1 MILASYR
8 LFFDH
13 DVGNNLHYNIHMS
26 YRTNATGFVWDI
38 LKSDFK
44 LLAYPICSIVAMI
57 VLLIVMSP
65 LIFDMSALKIAD
77 TLSGVYTDELGTVQT
92 SLTDTSTMSMQDQ
105 DKIVEQN
112 GQDWRDGESGISNI
126 FGHMNFLWL
135 FCFLIINSIIGVLN
149 IGALTAQALAMS
161 RGEKKPF
168 IYGYGMALIRLPQLI
183 LWSILSLIVGSILQ
197 IIEQQKAIGLLVGLL
212 LGVGWS
218 VLTFFSITGIMATGC
233 GPFAAISKSK
243 NTIKDT
249 YKKITGEEPVSLKS
263 LKRGLYIGGPLAF
276 VNLFVIIA
284 MVVLIFTDM
293 RGLLLGSHAVTI
305 GAFIALLA
313 VMLIAGAFRAALW
326 AILKT
331 TVYVWAEEDALD
343 PTVDSDILKHAF
355 VIPSAHRHSKSPVV
369 TA

>member
-1 MILASYR
+1 M
-8 LFFDH
+8 LFLYF
-13 DVGNNLHYNIHMS
+13 VEYYLHYNIPMS
-26 YRTNATGFVWDI
+26 YRKNATGFVWDI

-44 LLAYPICSIVAMI
+44 LLAYPLCSIVAMI

-65 LIFDMSALKIAD
+65 LIFDMSAINVAD
-77 TLSGVYTDELGTVQT
+77 TIVGVSNDELDAVHT
-92 SLTDTSTMSMQDQ
+92 SLEQPSTTLEATNGQSQQ
-105 DKIVEQN
+105 KIDEQN
-112 GQDWRDGESGISNI
+112 AQDGRDATTGISNI

-183 LWSILSLIVGSILQ
+183 LWSILSLIVGSIFQ

-276 VNLFVIIA
+276 VNLFVIIT

-313 VMLIAGAFRAALW
+313 VMLIASAFKAALW

-331 TVYVWAEEDALD
+331 TVYVWAEEDALN
-343 PTVDSDILKHAF
+343 PTIDSAILKHAF

>member
-1 MILASYR
+1 
-8 LFFDH
+8 
-13 DVGNNLHYNIHMS
+13 MS
-26 YRTNATGFVWDI
+26 YRKNATGFVWDI

-44 LLAYPICSIVAMI
+44 LLAYPLCSIVAMI

-77 TLSGVYTDELGTVQT
+77 TLSGVYTDELGTIQT
-92 SLTDTSTMSMQDQ
+92 TLQQEPTPQLQ
-105 DKIVEQN
+105 AQN
-112 GQDWRDGESGISNI
+112 EAQNTQDWFDGKSGISNI

-197 IIEQQKAIGLLVGLL
+197 IIEQQKAIGLIVGLL

-233 GPFAAISKSK
+233 GPFAAISNSK

-276 VNLFVIIA
+276 VNLFVIIT

-313 VMLIAGAFRAALW
+313 VMLIASAFRAALW

-331 TVYVWAEEDALD
+331 TVYVWAEEDALT
-343 PTVDSDILKHAF
+343 PTVDSTILKHAF
-355 VIPSAHRHSKSPVV
+355 VIPSIRRHSKSTVA

>member
-26 YRTNATGFVWDI
+26 YRKNATGFVWDI

-44 LLAYPICSIVAMI
+44 LLAYPLCSIVAMI

-77 TLSGVYTDELGTVQT
+77 TLSGVYTDELGTIQT
-92 SLTDTSTMSMQDQ
+92 TLQQEPTPQLQ
-105 DKIVEQN
+105 AQN
-112 GQDWRDGESGISNI
+112 TAQNAQDWFDGKSGISNI

-168 IYGYGMALIRLPQLI
+168 IYGYGMALTRLPQLI
-183 LWSILSLIVGSILQ
+183 LWSILSLIVGSIFQ

-313 VMLIAGAFRAALW
+313 VMLIASAFRAALW

-331 TVYVWAEEDALD
+331 TVYVWAEEDALN
-343 PTVDSDILKHAF
+343 PTIDSAILKHAF